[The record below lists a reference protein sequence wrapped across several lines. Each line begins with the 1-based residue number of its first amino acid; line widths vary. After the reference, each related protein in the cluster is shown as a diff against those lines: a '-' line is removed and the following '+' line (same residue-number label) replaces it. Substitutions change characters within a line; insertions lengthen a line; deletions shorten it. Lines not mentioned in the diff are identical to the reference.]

1 MQAAESLLEEVD
13 AIQLAGAL
21 MGLVVDLVSKSAR
34 LDYPKADPLQEAA
47 RRKLT
52 NMAGENYR
60 ELAVPGGDKWV

>member
-34 LDYPKADPLQEAA
+34 LDYPKADPQQEAA
-47 RRKLT
+47 RKKLT
-52 NMAGENYR
+52 NMAGEKNR
-60 ELAVPGGDKWV
+60 ELSVPVSDKWA